1 MKKTTLLL
9 LATAILACKKDK
21 KEESQF
27 PATLYSEKVEVSSET
42 RAFTKSGEV
51 KDPKQ
56 IAALTGK
63 LSYFRAEDSQE
74 NIGTAYL
81 TFNSKDSAT
90 FANDGFKYAIT
101 QSGNQFLLT
110 SSARSVSPKPFLD
123 HFRFHLPKY
132 ENVVAEGNGEIRKE
146 VRIAYG
152 NYKEL
157 KVSVFAY
164 ALSTSPRGVYN
175 EGYKLSGM
183 IINEFNMDVVLPM
196 LGTYDT
202 IAVKTYNLTI
212 KAR

>member
-1 MKKTTLLL
+1 MKKATLLL
-9 LATAILACKKDK
+9 LATIILACKKDK

-27 PATLYSEKVEVSSET
+27 PVTLYSEKVEVSSET
-42 RAFTKSGEV
+42 RAFTKSGEI

-81 TFNSKDSAT
+81 IFDSKDSAT
-90 FANDGFKYAIT
+90 LADNGFKYAIK
-101 QSGNQFLLT
+101 QSGNQLLLT
-110 SSARSVSPKPFLD
+110 SSARSLAPKPFLD

-132 ENVVAEGNGEIRKE
+132 ENVVTEGNGEIRKD
-146 VRIAYG
+146 VRVAYG
-152 NYKEL
+152 NYQEL

-164 ALSTSPRGVYN
+164 VLSTSPRGVYN
-175 EGYKLSGM
+175 EGYRLSGM
-183 IINEFNMDVVLPM
+183 IINEFNSNVVLPM

-202 IAVKTYNLTI
+202 IAVKTYNLNI